1 MPIVFGEAVNTVKD
15 IVSVL
20 KRHGDAVRG
29 TYRARYRFDPQSTNP
44 YTTPILERPAS
55 LADNPPT
62 VVYPWE
68 QVFAAAAA
76 CAGSD
81 YPMLAAHAGID
92 LRSVEFAVEGVFD
105 PRGEF
110 DGLDGFEAPVDAR
123 HCYLSLHLCATLDSS
138 APRAA
143 LERIHE
149 RAISHNMVLGALRGI
164 PMTSELVVRPGLLL
178 PEPARFPIRRP
189 LEPGHGRRG
198 MTA

>member
-1 MPIVFGEAVNTVKD
+1 MPIVFGETVSTVKD

-20 KRHGDAVRG
+20 KKHGDAVRG
-29 TYRARYRFDPQSTNP
+29 TYRARYRFDARSTDP
-44 YTTPILERPAS
+44 YTMPLLERPAS
-55 LADNPPT
+55 LKDNAPA

-68 QVFAAAAA
+68 QIFAAAAA

-92 LRSVEFAVEGVFD
+92 LRWVEFIAEGVFD

-110 DGLDGFEAPVDAR
+110 DGLDGLEAPLDAR
-123 HCYLSLHLCATLDSS
+123 HCFLSLHLRATLGSS

-164 PMTSELVVRPGLLL
+164 PMTSELVVQTG
-178 PEPARFPIRRP
+178 
-189 LEPGHGRRG
+189 
-198 MTA
+198 